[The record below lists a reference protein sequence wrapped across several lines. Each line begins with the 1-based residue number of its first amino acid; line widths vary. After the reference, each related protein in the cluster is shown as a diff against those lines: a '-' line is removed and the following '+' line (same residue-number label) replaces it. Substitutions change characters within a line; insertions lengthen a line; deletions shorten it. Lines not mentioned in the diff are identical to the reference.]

1 MLRHAVK
8 SVSAVLGHSEASD
21 LQVKLVSTPERSLA
35 ISMPNNSPDVTID
48 RDAALL
54 LGGARSPTSGSMSCG
69 VTVVIAVMKEMA
81 VKAPRSFVTQ
91 TPILYRIYISK
102 VTFSEYLS
110 HTYHIVAVKKTSNR
124 TNGLR
129 GKRSPRG
136 HRNKRPAAYPACIT
150 VGICETFS
158 YGTSN
163 SSARMFKIG

>member
-1 MLRHAVK
+1 MVA
-8 SVSAVLGHSEASD
+8 GHCEALDS
-21 LQVKLVSTPERSLA
+21 QVKFVNTPERSLA
-35 ISMPNNSPDVTID
+35 ISMPSNRPDVTMD

-54 LGGARSPTSGSMSCG
+54 LGGARSPTSGSISCG

-81 VKAPRSFVTQ
+81 VKAPKSFVTQ
-91 TPILYRIYISK
+91 TPILYRTSVNK
-102 VTFSEYLS
+102 VIFSGYFG

-136 HRNKRPAAYPACIT
+136 HRNRRPAAYPACMT

-163 SSARMFKIG
+163 SSAKMFKIG